1 MARRKKKNHLLKVV
15 LCFFIA
21 ALLLLT
27 ATVVL
32 FIKINNTEIG
42 VSSDN
47 SYIQVS
53 SESSSAAESSN
64 VSSAQQVSSAVT
76 SSTAPKPINIPE
88 IPKETLA
95 RITALSNE
103 KDGWGQ
109 GTHKDSLNRP
119 TGSLSA
125 QKKYGKYDAKFI
137 MENEKKIY
145 LTFDEGY
152 ENGYTDDIL
161 DVLKEKDVKA
171 VFFVTLSYAKSNPK
185 LIRRMI
191 DEGHIVGN
199 HSSKHFSYPESDLQ
213 TVYEDFIGL
222 HNYIVENFNYE
233 MKLFRFPM
241 GEYSERTLA
250 LVQELG
256 YESLFWSYAYKDWEP
271 KEQPTKEE
279 AFNKITSNA
288 HPGALYLLH
297 AVSKTNT
304 EVLGSVIDKFRA
316 DGYSVELYPVK

>member
-1 MARRKKKNHLLKVV
+1 MARRKRKNRLLKVV
-15 LCFFIA
+15 ISFFIA
-21 ALLLLT
+21 ALILLIAT
-27 ATVVL
+27 AVI
-32 FIKINNTEIG
+32 FIKINNMQTD
-42 VSSDN
+42 VTSSS
-47 SYIQVS
+47 SYQQVS
-53 SESSSAAESSN
+53 SEISSSKVQPSRPSQE
-64 VSSAQQVSSAVT
+64 VSSTVT
-76 SSTAPKPINIPE
+76 SSKVAKPINIPE
-88 IPKETLA
+88 IPKETLDK
-95 RITALSNE
+95 ITALSNT

-119 TGSLSA
+119 TGSINA
-125 QKKYGKYDAKFI
+125 QKKYGKYGAKFI

-161 DVLKEKDVKA
+161 DILKEKDVKA

-199 HSSKHFSYPESDLQ
+199 HSSKHFSYPEKDLQ
-213 TVYEDFIGL
+213 TVYEDFKDL
-222 HNYIVENFNYE
+222 HNYIVENFSYE

-256 YESLFWSYAYKDWEP
+256 YESLFWSYAYMDWEP
-271 KEQPTKEE
+271 EDQPTKEE

>member
-1 MARRKKKNHLLKVV
+1 MSRRKKKNNLFKAAI
-15 LCFFIA
+15 CFFIA
-21 ALLLLT
+21 ALLLLI
-27 ATVVL
+27 ATVVI
-32 FIKINNTEIG
+32 FIKINNMQTD
-42 VSSDN
+42 VTSSG
-47 SYIQVS
+47 SYQQVS
-53 SESSSAAESSN
+53 SKNSSSKVQSSL
-64 VSSAQQVSSAVT
+64 SSQAVSSAVT
-76 SSTAPKPINIPE
+76 SSKVARPINIPE
-88 IPKETLA
+88 IPKETLD
-95 RITALSNE
+95 RIIALSNK

>member
-1 MARRKKKNHLLKVV
+1 MARRKRKNRLLKVV
-15 LCFFIA
+15 ISFFIA
-21 ALLLLT
+21 ALILLIAT
-27 ATVVL
+27 AVI
-32 FIKINNTEIG
+32 FIKINNMQTD
-42 VSSDN
+42 VT
-47 SYIQVS
+47 
-53 SESSSAAESSN
+53 SSSSY
-64 VSSAQQVSSAVT
+64 QQVSSVISSSKVQSSRPSQEVSSTVT
-76 SSTAPKPINIPE
+76 SSKVAKPINIPE
-88 IPKETLA
+88 IPKETLDK
-95 RITALSNE
+95 ITALSNT

-119 TGSLSA
+119 TGSINA
-125 QKKYGKYDAKFI
+125 QKKYGKYGAKFI

-161 DVLKEKDVKA
+161 DILKEKDVKA

-199 HSSKHFSYPESDLQ
+199 HSSKHFSYPEKDLQ
-213 TVYEDFIGL
+213 TAYEDFKDL
-222 HNYIVENFNYE
+222 HNYIVENFSYE

-256 YESLFWSYAYKDWEP
+256 YESLFWSYAYMDWEP
-271 KEQPTKEE
+271 EDQPTKEE

>member
-1 MARRKKKNHLLKVV
+1 MARRKKKNNLFKAAI
-15 LCFFIA
+15 CFFIA

-27 ATVVL
+27 ATVVI
-32 FIKINNTEIG
+32 FIKINNAGIG
-42 VSSDN
+42 ASSDN
-47 SYIQVS
+47 SYVQVS
-53 SESSSAAESSN
+53 SEGSSVAESSS
-64 VSSAQQVSSAVT
+64 VSSIQQASSAVT
-76 SSTAPKPINIPE
+76 SSVAPKPINIPE
-88 IPKETLA
+88 IPKETLDK
-95 RITALSNE
+95 ITALSNT

-119 TGSLSA
+119 TGSINA
-125 QKKYGKYDAKFI
+125 QKKFGKYGAKFI

-185 LIRRMI
+185 LISRMI

-199 HSSKHFSYPESDLQ
+199 HSSKHFSYPEKDLQ

-233 MKLFRFPM
+233 MKLFRFPS
-241 GEYSERTLA
+241 GQYSERTLA

-256 YESLFWSYAYKDWEP
+256 YETLFWSYAYKDWEP
-271 KEQPTKEE
+271 KEQPTNEE

-297 AVSKTNT
+297 AVSKANT